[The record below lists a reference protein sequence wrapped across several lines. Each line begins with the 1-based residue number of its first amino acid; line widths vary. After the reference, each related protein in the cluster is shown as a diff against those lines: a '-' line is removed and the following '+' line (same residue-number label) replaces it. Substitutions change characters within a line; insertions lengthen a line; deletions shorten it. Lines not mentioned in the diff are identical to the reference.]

1 MKTYQP
7 YQMAKT
13 CQLGE
18 VKSVRNKNSGVNI
31 PTFVPTKTV
40 HYSPLKRTFNQKYEL
55 VSTRLDETIEIAIQ
69 HQDIG
74 DAQQVKIGDITY
86 NILDNSVDDS
96 LEYITYDILTLKDV
110 SKVGSN
116 A

>member
-7 YQMAKT
+7 YQMTKT
-13 CQLGE
+13 CQLGA
-18 VKSVRNKNSGVNI
+18 VKSVKNKYSGVNI
-31 PTFVPTKTV
+31 PTFVASKTV
-40 HYSPLKRTFNQKYEL
+40 HYAPLKRTFNQKYEL
-55 VSTRLDETIEIAIQ
+55 VGTRLDETTEIAIQ

-86 NILDNSVDDS
+86 NILDNSIDDS
-96 LEYITYDILTLKDV
+96 VEYLTYDILTLKDTT
-110 SKVGSN
+110 KVGSD